1 MKEIQDYQA
10 ATSIT
15 NLSKLFGSDADGST
29 KNFVMS
35 DVSKFAR
42 TKSVKTIN
50 ASNEVALSDA
60 NNIIYCTLASNSVL
74 NLNTNATAAIPVGS
88 EVTVVKT
95 NLFTLSVSPAVGVTL
110 NGGTSAIT
118 TTTSQAYIV
127 LTKVGT
133 DVWMLSQLS

>member
-35 DVSKFAR
+35 DLANFAR

-88 EVTVVKT
+88 EVTIVKT

>member
-10 ATSIT
+10 ST
-15 NLSKLFGSDADGST
+15 NVSKLSKLLGSDVDGST
-29 KNFVMS
+29 KNFLLS
-35 DVSKFAR
+35 DVASTVN

-50 ASNEVALSDA
+50 ASNEVSLSDA

-74 NLNTNATAAIPVGS
+74 NLNSNATAAIPVGS
-88 EVTVVKT
+88 EVVIVKT
-95 NLFTLSVSPAVGVTL
+95 NVFTLSISPAVGVTL

-133 DVWMLSQLS
+133 DIWMLSQLL